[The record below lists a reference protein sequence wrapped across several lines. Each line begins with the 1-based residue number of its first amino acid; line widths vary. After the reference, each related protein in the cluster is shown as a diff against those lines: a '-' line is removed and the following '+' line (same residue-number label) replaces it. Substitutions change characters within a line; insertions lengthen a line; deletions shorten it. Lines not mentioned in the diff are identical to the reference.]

1 MINLYDDVVDSCF
14 DEIQLYRI
22 IYFPRCIYFNF
33 FPLQDEFRSHWHLE
47 WTLLPNVITSTVTVS
62 TQLPST
68 HSWKESTPTN
78 QSGLGLMR
86 AIMLI
91 RVWLPSKK
99 ARVTLVPSPWGIGGP
114 VNEWRLLG
122 ESPSASN
129 PSALPVSTYNLAPV
143 DNLSPNLYRV

>member
-1 MINLYDDVVDSCF
+1 MLT
-14 DEIQLYRI
+14 DEILIGITHFWRKIHFDILFHAGQFSDVLTRFMHI
-22 IYFPRCIYFNF
+22 NF
-33 FPLQDEFRSHWHLE
+33 A
-47 WTLLPNVITSTVTVS
+47 LLGVITSTVTVS

-68 HSWKESTPTN
+68 HNWKESTPTN

-114 VNEWRLLG
+114 AKECRLLG
-122 ESPSASN
+122 ESPSVSN

-143 DNLSPNLYRV
+143 DSLSPNLYRV